1 TLSLVTRHSLHLRV
15 MASSAVQCHLEPVI
29 FGNVQILCHALLR
42 RRFSLGV
49 VCVLAVLAM
58 AKPASAYLAGDT
70 AAIVNGYSNAFYFG
84 SGHVT
89 YFWQIANEIESVID
103 AYEWTTN
110 TAYLGMITNL
120 LNGFLKN
127 NGSSWS
133 YNGYNDDDLWA
144 VMAFARGGVVTGKT
158 NYCNIAKS
166 NFDMVYARGWSTNL
180 GGELYWLYPNNASKN
195 ACVNGP
201 GAIAASLL
209 FQIYGDTNYWNKAT
223 NIYYW

>member
-1 TLSLVTRHSLHLRV
+1 MRDKKNPASAPTLSLVTRHSLHLRV

-70 AAIVNGYSNAFYFG
+70 AAIVNGYSNAFYFVSGTNGYFRDKQG
-84 SGHVT
+84 SGHHT
-89 YFWQIANEIESVID
+89 YFWQAANEIQSVID

-144 VMAFARGGVVTGKT
+144 VMAFARGGAATGWTKW
-158 NYCNIAKS
+158 YG
-166 NFDMVYARGWSTNL
+166 RST
-180 GGELYWLYPNNASKN
+180 
-195 ACVNGP
+195 P
-201 GAIAASLL
+201 GATRRAISPITFAN
-209 FQIYGDTNYWNKAT
+209 T
-223 NIYYW
+223 